1 MITDKN
7 LQFATA
13 QSIASAVGDIVSTNI
28 LDTQA
33 AQDEG
38 IGGGRF
44 QFVWDITT
52 VPTSAGA
59 ATIQF
64 VIQTSADNSIWV
76 DAALSPAYAYNAA
89 PVNAVGQACV
99 QNIEPGM
106 RRYIRTVVRIGGA
119 TTTAG
124 NVNSYA
130 VLDTQRYQF
139 GASGFFVG

>member
-7 LQFATA
+7 LQFASA
-13 QSIASAVGDIVSTNI
+13 QSIASAVGDVVSTNI

-38 IGGGRF
+38 IGNGRF
-44 QFVWDITT
+44 KFVWDITT
-52 VPTSAGA
+52 IPTSAGA

-64 VIQTSADNSIWV
+64 VIQTSADNSTWV

-99 QNIEPGM
+99 QSLEAGL
-106 RRYIRTVVRIGGA
+106 RRYIRTAVRIGGA

-124 NVNSYA
+124 AVNSYA
-130 VLDTQRYQF
+130 VLDAQRYQF